1 MKTTMNKIMI
11 ALQAL
16 AAVLLI
22 GAIKIWAPVCG
33 KMLELTSGKQVPMK
47 CHWAGQAAI
56 AVSVILLVV
65 AVMAFL
71 AKKEYKGLMVV
82 NAVAGVILF
91 LIFTNTL
98 VGVCA
103 STEMRCQITKIWG
116 MGAAAITF
124 AASLINLLSGKE
136 GQVPG

>member
-33 KMLELTSGKQVPMK
+33 KMLDLANGNQTHMK
-47 CHWAGQAAI
+47 CYWAGQAGF
-56 AVSVILLVV
+56 AVAVILLIA
-65 AVMAFL
+65 AVMALL
-71 AKKEYKGLMVV
+71 AKKEYKGFMFVT
-82 NAVAGVILF
+82 AVCGALLF
-91 LIFTNTL
+91 MIFATSFI
-98 VGVCA
+98 GVCA
-103 STEMRCQITKIWG
+103 SETMRCQITKVWG
-116 MGAAAITF
+116 IGAAAVSF

>member
-1 MKTTMNKIMI
+1 MKTKMNKILI

-33 KMLELTSGKQVPMK
+33 KMLELVSGKQVPMK

-56 AVSVILLVV
+56 AISVIIIAA
-65 AVMAFL
+65 AVMALL
-71 AKKEYKGLMVV
+71 AKKEYKGLMIV
-82 NAVAGVILF
+82 NAVAAVVLF
-91 LIFTNTL
+91 LVFTSL
-98 VGVCA
+98 IGVCA
-103 STEMRCQITKIWG
+103 SAEMRCQITKVWG
-116 MGAAAITF
+116 IGAAAVVFGT
-124 AASLINLLSGKE
+124 SLINLISGKE

>member
-1 MKTTMNKIMI
+1 MKTTMNKILI

-16 AAVLLI
+16 AAACLI

-33 KMLELTSGKQVPMK
+33 KMLDLANGNQVPMK

-56 AVSVILLVV
+56 AVSVIILVA
-65 AVMAFL
+65 AVMALL

-82 NAVAGVILF
+82 TAVAAVVLF
-91 LIFTNTL
+91 LVFTSL
-98 VGVCA
+98 IGVCA
-103 STEMRCQITKIWG
+103 SETMRCQVTKVWG
-116 MGAAAITF
+116 IGAAAVVF

>member
-11 ALQAL
+11 VLQAL
-16 AAVLLI
+16 AAALLI

-33 KMLELTSGKQVPMK
+33 KMLETTKGSQVPMK

-56 AVSVILLVV
+56 AVSVIILAV

-71 AKKEYKGLMVV
+71 AKKEYKGFMVV
-82 NAVAGVILF
+82 NAVAGAVLF

-103 STEMRCQITKIWG
+103 SAEMRCQITKIWG
-116 MGAAAITF
+116 MGAAAIIF
-124 AASLINLLSGKE
+124 ATSLINLISGKE

>member
-1 MKTTMNKIMI
+1 MKTKMNKILI

-16 AAVLLI
+16 ASVLLI

-33 KMLELTSGKQVPMK
+33 KMLETTTGKQDPMK

-56 AVSVILLVV
+56 AVCVIILVT
-65 AVMAFL
+65 AVMALL

-82 NAVAGVILF
+82 TAVAGVLLF
-91 LIFTNTL
+91 MIFTSL
-98 VGVCA
+98 IGVCA
-103 STEMRCQITKIWG
+103 SAGMRCQTTKIWG
-116 MGAAAITF
+116 IGAAAVVF
-124 AASLINLLSGKE
+124 ATSLINLLSGKE

>member
-1 MKTTMNKIMI
+1 MKSTLSKVMI

-16 AAVLLI
+16 AALCMI

-56 AVSVILLVV
+56 AVSVIIIAV

-82 NAVAGVILF
+82 NAVAAVVLF
-91 LIFTNTL
+91 LVFTSL
-98 VGVCA
+98 IGVCA
-103 STEMRCQITKIWG
+103 SETMRCQVTKVWG
-116 MGAAAITF
+116 IGTAAVVFGT
-124 AASLINLLSGKE
+124 SLINLISGKE

>member
-1 MKTTMNKIMI
+1 MKTKLNNIMI

-16 AAVLLI
+16 AAACMI
-22 GAIKIWAPVCG
+22 GAVKIWAPVCG
-33 KMLELTSGKQVPMK
+33 KMLELVSGKTVPMK

-56 AVSVILLVV
+56 AISIIILAV
-65 AVMAFL
+65 AVMALL

-82 NAVAGVILF
+82 NAVAAVVLF
-91 LIFTNTL
+91 LVFTNTL

-103 STEMRCQITKIWG
+103 SAEMRCQVTKLWG
-116 MGAAAITF
+116 MGAAAVVF
-124 AASLINLLSGKE
+124 AASVINLLSGKD

>member
-1 MKTTMNKIMI
+1 MKSTLNKVLI
-11 ALQAL
+11 ALQVL
-16 AAVLLI
+16 AAACMV

-56 AVSVILLVV
+56 AVSVIIVAA
-65 AVMAFL
+65 AVMALL

-82 NAVAGVILF
+82 NAVAAAMLF
-91 LIFTNTL
+91 LVFTSL
-98 VGVCA
+98 IGVCA
-103 STEMRCQITKIWG
+103 SETMRCQITKVWG
-116 MGAAAITF
+116 IGAAAVVF
-124 AASLINLLSGKE
+124 ATSLINLISGKE